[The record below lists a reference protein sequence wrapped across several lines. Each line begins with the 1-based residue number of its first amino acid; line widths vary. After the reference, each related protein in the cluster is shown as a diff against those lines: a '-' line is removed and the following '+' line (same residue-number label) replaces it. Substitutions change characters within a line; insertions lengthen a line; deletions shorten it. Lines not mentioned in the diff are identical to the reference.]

1 MLAPDFI
8 NCHFFRRNYSE
19 AVINEKM
26 RLWALILPVL
36 LYEARG
42 LRDSRAQ
49 QQQQQQQTFNIVGD
63 VSGYSS
69 SSRHKRNSDPATDTE

>member
-1 MLAPDFI
+1 
-8 NCHFFRRNYSE
+8 
-19 AVINEKM
+19 M

-49 QQQQQQQTFNIVGD
+49 QQQQQQTFNIVGD

-69 SSRHKRNSDPATDTE
+69 SSRHKRTTDPATDTE

>member
-1 MLAPDFI
+1 MLALDFI
-8 NCHFFRRNYSE
+8 NCHFFRRIYSE

-49 QQQQQQQTFNIVGD
+49 QQQQQQTFNIVGD
-63 VSGYSS
+63 VSSYSS
-69 SSRHKRNSDPATDTE
+69 SSRHKRNTEPATDTE

>member
-1 MLAPDFI
+1 MLALDFT
-8 NCHFFRRNYSE
+8 NCHFFRRNYFE
-19 AVINEKM
+19 TVINEKM

-49 QQQQQQQTFNIVGD
+49 QQQQQTFNIVGD

-69 SSRHKRNSDPATDTE
+69 SSSRHKRNTDPTRDIE